1 MIIGGACGE
10 AHFQSC
16 DSRDVDQPAMAPNYP
31 LVGVWTAVQPN
42 ERGGVSEPSR
52 HRHAPAMMSG
62 SRASAQISARRSK
75 SSRVTRWRRSRSR
88 ASIRRKYSARESPWC
103 SALASMVATTGGGGH
118 VSYQNVRH
126 WFPPTSLDI
135 ARYRKFSCPK
145 TPAPD
150 THCPVL
156 HQHRARPQHANYPGN
171 RSTDSQDAVRH
182 DCMTATMQSC
192 SRSLGEQTMNSSLA
206 SR

>member
-103 SALASMVATTGGGGH
+103 SALASMVATTWGG
-118 VSYQNVRH
+118 
-126 WFPPTSLDI
+126 TSRIRMSGIGFLPHPWISHAI
-135 ARYRKFSCPK
+135 A
-145 TPAPD
+145 
-150 THCPVL
+150 
-156 HQHRARPQHANYPGN
+156 
-171 RSTDSQDAVRH
+171 
-182 DCMTATMQSC
+182 
-192 SRSLGEQTMNSSLA
+192 SSLA
-206 SR
+206 RRHPHRTRTALYCISIARGPNTRTIRAIDQQTPRTQFAMNA